1 MPGHAISIQ
10 AWNAIERH
18 NDMNKIQRT
27 LVPLIAT
34 LLFSNNS
41 QADDL
46 LQIYQLS
53 LDNDPVISGQQYAFE
68 ATAEG
73 QREVKSLYYP
83 NISFNADY
91 TTTDSETTAS
101 PGSSFTS
108 GDSDIDVTSYDFTLL
123 QPIFRWDYVT
133 QLRQAKATTRQAEA
147 DLNQAYQDLIL
158 RVAEAYFD
166 VLGARD
172 DLVFAQAEKEAI
184 ARQLDQAKQ
193 RFEVGL
199 IAITDVHESQAAYDS
214 ANAGEIV
221 ARNTLLTSRESL
233 RELTGQLPERLALLG
248 GEMELA
254 PPEPADIDA
263 WVDVSLNNN
272 FQIIAAEAGTE
283 AALQVLAQQRAGR
296 YPQFDLFASYG
307 VDDFSGNTPAI
318 ASVDREE
325 TNTAIGVQLS
335 IPLYQGGGVSAGI
348 RRANSQLSQAR
359 DVLESQRRT
368 TQSQAS
374 RAYLS
379 VEASVSRVQ
388 ALKQAVISSESAL
401 KATEAGYDVGTRT
414 TVDVLNVRRELFRN
428 QAEHARSRYEYLL
441 AGLILKQAAGSL
453 SIKDV
458 EKINSWL
465 VPPPS

>member
-1 MPGHAISIQ
+1 
-10 AWNAIERH
+10 
-18 NDMNKIQRT
+18 MNKMQRS
-27 LVPLIAT
+27 LVPLVAA
-34 LLFSNNS
+34 LLFSPNS
-41 QADDL
+41 QAADL

-73 QREVKSLYYP
+73 QREVKSLYFP
-83 NISFNADY
+83 NIAFNADY
-91 TTTDSETTAS
+91 TTSTTEVDAA
-101 PGSSFTS
+101 PSSLTPS
-108 GDSDIDVTSYDFTLL
+108 GKYDTDVTSYDFTLL
-123 QPIFRWDYVT
+123 QPIYRWDYVT

-158 RVAEAYFD
+158 RVARAYFD

-199 IAITDVHESQAAYDS
+199 IAITDVHESQAAYDM
-214 ANAGEIV
+214 ANARNIV
-221 ARNTLLTSRESL
+221 ALNTLLTSRESL
-233 RELTGQLPERLALLG
+233 RELTGQLPDKLALLG
-248 GEMELA
+248 EEMELV

-263 WVDVSLNNN
+263 WVDVSLQNN
-272 FQIIAAEAGTE
+272 FQVIAAEAGTE
-283 AALQVLAQQRAGR
+283 VALQVLAQQRTGR
-296 YPQFDLFASYG
+296 YPEIDLFASYG
-307 VDDFSGNTPAI
+307 VDDISGIPTTE
-318 ASVDREE
+318 RED
-325 TNTAIGVQLS
+325 TTTAIGVQFS

-348 RRANSQLSQAR
+348 RRANAQLSQAR
-359 DVLESQRRT
+359 DVLERQRRT
-368 TQSQAS
+368 TQSEAS
-374 RAYLS
+374 QAYLS
-379 VEASVSRVQ
+379 MEASVSRVQ

-414 TVDVLNVRRELFRN
+414 TVDVLNVRQALFRN

-441 AGLILKQAAGSL
+441 AGLKLKQAAGSL

-465 VPPPS
+465 IPN